1 MKTPN
6 CPDQECANHRFTGC
20 QNVVPLGF
28 YRTRAGKRRR
38 FRCMVCGKTFTSTKG
53 TPYFRLQY
61 PRSKFDQAA
70 YMSVEGVSK
79 SAISRIQ
86 SIGWNTVHRWLE
98 KASASCLKFN
108 SGKREPLD
116 LRELQ
121 ADEIRSIASGK
132 KTPVWIFA
140 ALDVWSRYWPAT
152 VVGKRNSENTQKLF
166 RIVLVQTNPQ
176 CVPYV
181 ATDGY
186 DLYESAARRCFG
198 KCLYAHVVKTRR
210 RDRIVKVERKKI
222 IGSELQFEKAL
233 LESEDSEKLN
243 TSFIER
249 LNLTIRQG
257 TAYLTRRTACYA
269 RFQEFLKKQLEIL
282 RCHYNFLRPHRSLKF
297 GSVTRTP
304 AMQAG
309 LAERRYSFRDVFT
322 FRLLKFLFSKFES
335 KHRAENNFWAQAA

>member
-1 MKTPN
+1 MKLPN
-6 CPDQECANHRFTGC
+6 CPDQECGNHHIKAR
-20 QNVVPLGF
+20 QNVVPHGF
-28 YRTRAGKRRR
+28 YKTRAGKRRR
-38 FRCMVCGKTFTSTKG
+38 FHCMVCGKTFTSTKG

-98 KASASCLKFN
+98 KASESCLKFN

-121 ADEIRSIASGK
+121 ADEIRTIASGK

-166 RIVLVQTNPQ
+166 KNVSVQTNPQ

-186 DLYESAARRCFG
+186 
-198 KCLYAHVVKTRR
+198 
-210 RDRIVKVERKKI
+210 
-222 IGSELQFEKAL
+222 
-233 LESEDSEKLN
+233 
-243 TSFIER
+243 
-249 LNLTIRQG
+249 
-257 TAYLTRRTACYA
+257 
-269 RFQEFLKKQLEIL
+269 
-282 RCHYNFLRPHRSLKF
+282 
-297 GSVTRTP
+297 
-304 AMQAG
+304 
-309 LAERRYSFRDVFT
+309 
-322 FRLLKFLFSKFES
+322 
-335 KHRAENNFWAQAA
+335 

>member
-1 MKTPN
+1 
-6 CPDQECANHRFTGC
+6 
-20 QNVVPLGF
+20 VVTHGF
-28 YRTRAGKRRR
+28 YKTRAGRRRR
-38 FRCMVCGKTFTSTKG
+38 FRCQACGKTFSSTIG
-53 TPYFRLQY
+53 TPYFRLQHS
-61 PRSKFDQAA
+61 RSKFDQAA
-70 YMSVEGVSK
+70 CMSVEGVSK

-98 KASASCLKFN
+98 KASESCLKFN
-108 SGKREPLD
+108 SQKRELLD

-121 ADEIRSIASGK
+121 ADEIRTIASGK
-132 KTPVWIFA
+132 NTPIWIFA

-166 RIVLVQTNPQ
+166 RNVSIQTKPD
-176 CVPYV
+176 CVPFV

-198 KCLYAHVVKTRR
+198 KCLYVQVVKTRR
-210 RDRIVKVERKKI
+210 RDRIVKVERKQI

-257 TAYLTRRTACYA
+257 TAFLTRRTACFA
-269 RFQEFLKKQLEIL
+269 RMQEFLKKQLEIL

-297 GSVTRTP
+297 GRVTRT
-304 AMQAG
+304 
-309 LAERRYSFRDVFT
+309 RRV
-322 FRLLKFLFSKFES
+322 SKVG
-335 KHRAENNFWAQAA
+335 H